1 MFFFNFFNIFNQFL
15 GLNEW
20 LGLFGLNLPRMF
32 GTQYTSWSHHKPEFF
47 RPSEFDITDGLANQ
61 QRLATENLLNPSLTS
76 NGLLTSE
83 TFALPDLFTRVSSK
97 NSAFGRGL
105 LLTDL
110 AGKAVVTLVEDGTPG
125 DVAQSVFAS
134 VLNASLVLDISHSG
148 KEEYHFLKPEI
159 SSFQTDFGEMQRLSG
174 SYNIS
179 YDNVRSTDGKELC
192 ATNRLSTVCLVYGVD
207 RRTAARYV
215 HRRAHKLAV
224 VEAWKR
230 EAELLKEPASAIM
243 SPWSPAER
251 IELQQRGEV
260 NGYTGVEIHNVHKY
274 PQLIGQ
280 SSNIKFVKDEEAKSW
295 HGGSNLNKSRKHS

>member
-1 MFFFNFFNIFNQFL
+1 M
-15 GLNEW
+15 NEW
-20 LGLFGLNLPRMF
+20 LEMFGLNLPKMF
-32 GTQYTSWSHHKPEFF
+32 GTQYTSWSHHRPELF
-47 RPSEFDITDGLANQ
+47 RNSEFEITVGLANQ
-61 QRLATENLLNPSLTS
+61 QRLAVDNLLNPSLMS
-76 NGLLTSE
+76 NSLLTSD
-83 TFALPDLFTRVSSK
+83 TFSLPDLFNRISTK

-125 DVAQSVFAS
+125 DVIQSVFAS
-134 VLNASLVLDISHSG
+134 VLKASLVLDISHSG
-148 KEEYHFLKPEI
+148 KEEYHFLKPEL

-192 ATNRLSTVCLVYGVD
+192 ATNRLSSVCIVYGLD
-207 RRTAARYV
+207 RRSASRFV
-215 HRRAHKLAV
+215 HRRVHKAAV

-260 NGYTGVEIHNVHKY
+260 NGYTGVEIHSVHKY

-295 HGGSNLNKSRKHS
+295 HAASLNKTRKHS

>member
-1 MFFFNFFNIFNQFL
+1 M
-15 GLNEW
+15 
-20 LGLFGLNLPRMF
+20 FGLNLPKMF
-32 GTQYTSWSHHKPEFF
+32 GTQYTSWSHHRPELF
-47 RPSEFDITDGLANQ
+47 RNSEFEITVGLANQ
-61 QRLATENLLNPSLTS
+61 QRLAVDNLLNPSLMS
-76 NGLLTSE
+76 NSLLTSD
-83 TFALPDLFTRVSSK
+83 TFSLPDLFNRISTK

-125 DVAQSVFAS
+125 DVIQSVFAS

-148 KEEYHFLKPEI
+148 KEEYHFLKPEL

-192 ATNRLSTVCLVYGVD
+192 ATNRLSSVCIVYGLD
-207 RRTAARYV
+207 RRSASRFV
-215 HRRAHKLAV
+215 HRRVHKAAV

-260 NGYTGVEIHNVHKY
+260 NGYTGVEIHSVHKY

-295 HGGSNLNKSRKHS
+295 HAASLNKTRKHS